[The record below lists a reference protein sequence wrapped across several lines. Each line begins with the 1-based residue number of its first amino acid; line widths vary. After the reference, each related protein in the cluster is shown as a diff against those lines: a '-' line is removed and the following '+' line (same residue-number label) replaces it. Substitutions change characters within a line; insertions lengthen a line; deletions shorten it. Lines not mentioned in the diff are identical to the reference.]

1 MVRGDEFAGLGFSS
15 SMFSESSRLRLAM
28 KFGSDKEWVYGRLKL
43 KTGGGGFWVCGNH
56 SICLFFFGISEKV
69 WLQLAKHNFW
79 MDSIIYRYGTN

>member
-56 SICLFFFGISEKV
+56 SICLFFFRDKSESLV
-69 WLQLAKHNFW
+69 AKHNFW
-79 MDSIIYRYGTN
+79 MDSIIYRYGTK